1 MSGALQPAQQHNR
14 NQASGVQAGGRAI
27 KADVSRHRPARRQPI
42 KGVEVGALVQ
52 IAALDD
58 ALPTAM
64 RGGKAA
70 DSKSLAPQV
79 CNAVTAGDVVLVKGS
94 LGSRMAL
101 IVDALCAL
109 EMNDGL
115 EANHA
120 V

>member
-1 MSGALQPAQQHNR
+1 MLPA
-14 NQASGVQAGGRAI
+14 
-27 KADVSRHRPARRQPI
+27 
-42 KGVEVGALVQ
+42 
-52 IAALDD
+52 
-58 ALPTAM
+58 AM

-70 DSKSLAPQV
+70 DSKTLASEV
-79 CNAVTAGDVVLVKGS
+79 CNAVNAGDVVLVKGS

-109 EMNDGL
+109 ETNDGL